1 MKKIFSYNVALMIA
15 VMVFC
20 IHPAQGQAQDESKV
34 EAQQLTDL
42 MKAELRLTTEQ
53 YGKVF
58 EANQRAVKKINLAL
72 LEKTDNPSAF
82 NTSIEKVI
90 DEMDVALLE
99 ILNGDQWNRWLN
111 FSITIME
118 QLKTNANEKLQRSK
132 GSTGKN
138 W

>member
-1 MKKIFSYNVALMIA
+1 MKKVFLYHTVLVLAAISIFVYPV
-15 VMVFC
+15 
-20 IHPAQGQAQDESKV
+20 QGQDDAKM

-42 MKAELRLTTEQ
+42 MKAELRLTPEQ

-72 LEKTDNPSAF
+72 LEKPDSVGIFTK
-82 NTSIEKVI
+82 SIEKVI

-99 ILNGDQWNRWLN
+99 ILNGDQWNKWLD
-111 FSITIME
+111 FSLTVIE
-118 QLKTNANEKLQRSK
+118 QIKTNAHEKLQRSR
-132 GSTGKN
+132 GNSGKD